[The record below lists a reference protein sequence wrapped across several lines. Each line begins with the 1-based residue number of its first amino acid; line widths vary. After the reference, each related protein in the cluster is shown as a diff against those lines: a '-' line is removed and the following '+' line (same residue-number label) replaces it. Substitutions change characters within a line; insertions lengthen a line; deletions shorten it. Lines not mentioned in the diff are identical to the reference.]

1 MGNLFLNKIG
11 KTKSIRLDWENMG
24 QDEVLTGT
32 PMGEDGTI
40 HNDEKA
46 VGLLLQTVTT
56 PWNGTA
62 DILVSGDVDT
72 DGLEKTSGVKI
83 SPKAKKALHDITF
96 SGSSRG
102 AGKKAAKS
110 SKG

>member
-1 MGNLFLNKIG
+1 MGNLFVNKTG
-11 KTKSIRLDWENMG
+11 KTKNIRLDWKNMG
-24 QDEVLTGT
+24 TDEVLTGT

-46 VGLLLQTVTT
+46 AGLLLQTVTT
-56 PWNGTA
+56 PWHGTA
-62 DILVSGDVDT
+62 DILVSGDVDKAE
-72 DGLEKTSGVKI
+72 LEKASGVKVTA
-83 SPKAKKALHDITF
+83 KAQKALHDITF
-96 SGSSRG
+96 SGSPRG